1 MKMPVQTRRN
11 QQASPSSLSA
21 RGEVGTAPSGIAQR
35 IADSAKQ
42 RAQARQIAQ
51 LRRLETSAN
60 PLEDALPEPSTF
72 ARRAAPN
79 GLPAQLRS
87 GIESL
92 SGVDMSDVRIHRNS
106 SKPAQLQALAY
117 AQGSDIHLGPG
128 QERHLPHEAWH
139 VVQQKQGRVRPTQA
153 LRKGIA
159 INDDAGLEHE
169 ADVMGA
175 KALQMRPA
183 PAQGPRGASAAGGG
197 MQFRAAPSGIVQR
210 TSVELKTVTTDTPV
224 TVVSRLKNVGI
235 DKVYLGVSTKVNYL
249 YERVK
254 FIKAIIHPGAGP
266 DGVGQ
271 GTGCHVGSTAEIG
284 NLGAIEAITLGYP
297 GNVEYAGGHLVG
309 SQFWTSH
316 ANSLLEENLVPMRQS
331 INSSIYKILEAEV
344 SNYLGIHGAQI
355 GLEITPHYDAAQVVT
370 LNQGGLQAFLQ
381 SRHMNTAGINF
392 GQTFN
397 LNAHVPDKITV
408 KVITYVG
415 SPDLGSR
422 VLDDPASGGIE
433 KSKTYDKADYV
444 NNIGWDATHSR
455 KKPKVTKGKW
465 VPFKPIEL
473 KSARSRTYNFFQE
486 TV

>member
-1 MKMPVQTRRN
+1 MKMLVQTPRN
-11 QQASPSSLSA
+11 QQGGPSSLSA
-21 RGEVGTAPSGIAQR
+21 RSEVRTPPSGIAQR
-35 IADSAKQ
+35 IADSPRQ

-51 LRRLETSAN
+51 LRGSGTSAN
-60 PLEDALPEPSTF
+60 SHEDVSPEPSAF
-72 ARRAAPN
+72 APRAAPN

-87 GIESL
+87 SIESL

-153 LRKGIA
+153 LRKGVA
-159 INDDAGLEHE
+159 INDDTGLERE

-175 KALQMRPA
+175 KALQMRLT
-183 PAQGPRGASAAGGG
+183 PAQGLRGASIAGGG
-197 MQFRAAPSGIVQR
+197 IQFRAAPSGVVQR
-210 TSVELKTVTTDTPV
+210 TSVELTSVKTDTPV
-224 TVVSRLKNVGI
+224 TVVSRLKAAGI
-235 DKVYLGVSTKVNYL
+235 DKVYLGASTKVNYA

-254 FIKAIIHPGAGP
+254 SIKAIIHPGAGP
-266 DGVGQ
+266 DVVGK

-284 NLGAIEAITLGYP
+284 NLGTIEAITLGYP

-344 SNYLGIHGAQI
+344 SNYLGTHGAQI

-370 LNQGGLQAFLQ
+370 LNQGSLQAFLQ
-381 SRHMNTAGINF
+381 SRHMNTTGINF
-392 GQTFN
+392 GQTFS

-408 KVITYVG
+408 KVITYLG

-422 VLDDPASGGIE
+422 TLDNPASGDIE
-433 KSKTYDKADYV
+433 KSKTYDKASYV
-444 NNIGWDATHSR
+444 NNIGWDATKS
-455 KKPKVTKGKW
+455 KEKPTVTKGNW
-465 VPFKPIEL
+465 VPFKPIKL
-473 KSARSRTYNFFQE
+473 KSTGSRTYNFFQE